1 MGWATAAGRVATFF
15 AVVVVFFPNPLNCCV
30 NIIVILL
37 LYMFLFL
44 PRPEP
49 AARPQFSNAAL
60 VLLKFGPQ
68 VGQFCVMM
76 GWG

>member
-1 MGWATAAGRVATFF
+1 MGDGGGAGGDIFCCCCF
-15 AVVVVFFPNPLNCCV
+15 FFPNPLNCCV